1 MGDRRQNFYLTAL
14 LMASCAVC
22 DTAEEATD
30 LAMET
35 LENLGLL
42 SDDTMESAAAPNRRD
57 AINRVSTIKRTDIF

>member
-14 LMASCAVC
+14 LMACCAVC

-35 LENLGLL
+35 LEDLELL
-42 SDDTMESAAAPNRRD
+42 SDDTMESAAAPRP
-57 AINRVSTIKRTDIF
+57 